1 MGLVSSFS
9 RAFARPAAMRTLL
22 RLCFAFAERHTALY
36 LSGCL
41 LLGLL
46 LRFHLAGGNWH
57 LLIDP
62 SFPLSAWLR

>member
-1 MGLVSSFS
+1 
-9 RAFARPAAMRTLL
+9 MRTLL
-22 RLCFAFAERHTALY
+22 RLWFAFAERHTGLY

-46 LRFHLAGGNWH
+46 LRFHLAAGDWH

-62 SFPLSAWLR
+62 RFPLNAWLR